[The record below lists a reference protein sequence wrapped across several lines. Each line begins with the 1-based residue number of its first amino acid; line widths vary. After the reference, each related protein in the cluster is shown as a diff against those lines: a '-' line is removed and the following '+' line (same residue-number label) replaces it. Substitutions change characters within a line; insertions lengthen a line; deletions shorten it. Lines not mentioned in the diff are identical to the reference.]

1 MKKIWLLV
9 VLGIALP
16 TSVLIAQLPESVH
29 LGGIPF
35 ALHFRNTPLS
45 FRQQHQSV
53 TLVAG
58 PKTDMF
64 RDPNVTYNTDNAP
77 KLLFQPDS
85 DFVFTVAIEHSFASK
100 WDGGAIVLW
109 ADDHNWIKFCYEKD
123 YTGARR
129 VVTVVTRDISDDC
142 NSAAYTANKIWY
154 KIAKAGKVITLYC
167 SQDGHRWLLVRH
179 CQFEAPSTF
188 YLGFLA
194 QSPTG
199 QQCPVTFSN
208 WRYEAKTI
216 KDPYT
221 GK

>member
-1 MKKIWLLV
+1 MKKIWLLLLLV
-9 VLGIALP
+9 ITLP
-16 TSVLIAQLPESVH
+16 TSTLVAQLSEPIH
-29 LGGIPF
+29 LDGIPF
-35 ALHFRNTPLS
+35 PLHFRNQPLR
-45 FRQQHQSV
+45 FRQQQGAI

-77 KLLFQPDS
+77 ELLFQPDS
-85 DFVFTVAIEHSFASK
+85 DFVFSVAIEHDFAAK
-100 WDGGAIVLW
+100 WDGGALLLW

-129 VVTVVTRDISDDC
+129 VVTVVTREISDDC
-142 NSAAYTANKIWY
+142 NSTAYTTNKIWY

-167 SQDGHRWLLVRH
+167 SQDGRHWLLVRH
-179 CQFEAPSTF
+179 CQFEAPQGCL
-188 YLGFLA
+188 LGLMA

-199 QQCPVTFSN
+199 QQCAVRFSN
-208 WRYEAKTI
+208 WLYEAKTI

-221 GK
+221 GE